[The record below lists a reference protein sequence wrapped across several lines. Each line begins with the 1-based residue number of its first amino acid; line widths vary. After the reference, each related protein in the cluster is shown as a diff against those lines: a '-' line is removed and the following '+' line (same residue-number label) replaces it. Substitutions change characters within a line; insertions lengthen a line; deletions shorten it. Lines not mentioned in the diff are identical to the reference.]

1 MPAVGGWTAV
11 PLVVLLRLAA
21 RGDAGIREAHRV
33 VVGGRWGGPLVDYS
47 VSAEGC
53 GTYGQHVIKTEGRQ
67 GVLAAGAAAVT
78 VLLWASAFVAIR
90 HVGHEFTAGAL
101 SLGRLLVG
109 SLLLGAFL
117 LGSLRRQR
125 ADALSAPRPTDA
137 EHRRAGA
144 DSGLPAG
151 AERRPATARRVTWP
165 SLGDWKLLLVCGLLW
180 FGVYNVALNAGEKRL
195 DAGTAAMLV
204 NVGPLLIALLAG
216 LLLGEGF
223 PRQLVI
229 GSIAAFGGVVVIGT
243 SSSEGKAET
252 WGVILCLVAAIA
264 YAIGVVAQKPLLSRL
279 SALQVTWLACTI
291 GAVAC
296 LPFAPALIRELGDA
310 RLSTIWWIVFLG
322 AFPTALAFTTWAYAL
337 ARTSAGKMGATTY
350 LVPPI
355 AIFLGWLFL
364 GETPAPLAFAGGALC
379 LLGVAISRYK
389 PKRAAMPA
397 TNTLSPI
404 AKPSSNS

>member
-1 MPAVGGWTAV
+1 
-11 PLVVLLRLAA
+11 
-21 RGDAGIREAHRV
+21 
-33 VVGGRWGGPLVDYS
+33 
-47 VSAEGC
+47 VSAEASDA
-53 GTYGQHVIKTEGRQ
+53 YGQHVIRTEKRQ

-78 VLLWASAFVAIR
+78 VVLWASAFVAIR
-90 HVGHEFTAGAL
+90 HVGAEFSAGAL

-109 SLLLGAFL
+109 SLVLGLFVFVWPG
-117 LGSLRRQR
+117 GSGGSMPG
-125 ADALSAPRPTDA
+125 SAS
-137 EHRRAGA
+137 RRAWIRRTPRW
-144 DSGLPAG
+144 PAK
-151 AERRPATARRVTWP
+151 
-165 SLGDWKLLLVCGLLW
+165 GDWKLLLTCGLLW
-180 FGVYNVALNAGEKRL
+180 FGVYNVALNAAEQRL

-204 NVGPLLIALLAG
+204 NIGPLLIALLAG

-243 SSSEGKAET
+243 SSSDGKAET
-252 WGVILCLVAAIA
+252 WGVILCLVAALA
-264 YAIGVVAQKPLLSRL
+264 YAIGVVAQKPLLGRL
-279 SALQVTWLACTI
+279 PALEVTWLACTI

-296 LPFAPALIRELGDA
+296 LPFAPALIRETGDA
-310 RLSTIWWIVFLG
+310 RPATIWWVVFLG

-350 LVPPI
+350 LVPPL

-379 LLGVAISRYK
+379 LLGVAVSRYK

-397 TNTLSPI
+397 TSTLIPVS
-404 AKPSSNS
+404 KPSSNS